1 MLLSLRFPFLS
12 NFVRPSS
19 SRSRR
24 PLKRQRDAARIGQP
38 VCCGPAAETLEG
50 RQMLS
55 AASALTAVAT
65 PTFILEAHGAATNKP
80 AVTAGTAPIDPAQM
94 QAAYGIN
101 QISFNG
107 VAGTGAGQTIAIVD
121 AYNDPDIISDANS
134 FSSQFGLPQFNGSSE
149 PTLKVLNQTGGTS
162 LPANAAKGG
171 WDVEEALDVEWA
183 HSIAPGAN
191 IILFE
196 ASSNSDAN
204 LFQAVDT
211 AADYAGV
218 SVVSMSWD
226 GGESSSETGF
236 DSNFVTP
243 NGHQGVTFLAATGD
257 DGTPSGYPAFSP
269 DVVAVGGTTLDIN
282 SSGQYI
288 AEGAWSDT
296 GGGISQ
302 YETIPSYQSSLNGVN
317 GASTTHRNVPDVAMD
332 ADPNSGVYVLDS
344 YDGGWFQVGGTS
356 LATPMWGGL
365 IAIANQGRSLLGDS
379 SLNGATQTLPTLYQ
393 LPSSDF
399 HDITTGSNGTYSAG
413 TGYDL
418 VTGLGTPIANLLVP
432 ALAGYGTTQ
441 PPSVSAPASA
451 SLAENGSLTFSSA
464 NGNAI
469 SVTDASAGTNADS
482 LTLSVSHGTLTLSTT
497 SGLTFTSGSNDS
509 SSFTVTG
516 TVSSLDAAL
525 AGLVYQPTAGYA
537 GSDSLAISVTDPG
550 DSLSASASVSLSVN
564 APTPP
569 TITAPSTATVAE
581 NSSLVFSTGKGN
593 AITLTDASAGSGS
606 DSLTLTA
613 SNGILTLASTT
624 GLTFTTGGNG
634 TAAFTVT
641 GTLSSLNAAL
651 NGLTYQPTAGYSGS
665 DTLGISLSDP
675 GDSLSDSDSIGLT
688 VTAASAPAITAP
700 TSGSLNEN
708 SSLTFSSTNGNA
720 ISVAD
725 SSAGST
731 DSLTLAVTH
740 GTLTLASTSGLTI
753 TAGAN
758 GSSTVTVTG
767 TITNLDAALNGLVY
781 KPATNYSGS
790 DSLSIS
796 ISDPGDGLSASD
808 SVTLTVNAAVAP
820 TIKAPATAS
829 VAENGSVAFSKSIT
843 ITDASAGTSTEKL
856 TLTATHGTLRLGSTS
871 GITITS
877 GANRSASMTISG
889 TLTNLNNALNGLTY
903 TPTRNFTGSASIS
916 LSYTDAGDG
925 LTGTG
930 SIALTVSR
938 NGRASRSLVV
948 TPAPV
953 QGDRQFVPVTGGATL
968 SLTNPATT
976 GGSADGDASTPIDAQ
991 TQWAGFL
998 QALEFLIN

>member
-1 MLLSLRFPFLS
+1 
-12 NFVRPSS
+12 
-19 SRSRR
+19 
-24 PLKRQRDAARIGQP
+24 
-38 VCCGPAAETLEG
+38 
-50 RQMLS
+50 
-55 AASALTAVAT
+55 
-65 PTFILEAHGAATNKP
+65 
-80 AVTAGTAPIDPAQM
+80 
-94 QAAYGIN
+94 
-101 QISFNG
+101 
-107 VAGTGAGQTIAIVD
+107 
-121 AYNDPDIISDANS
+121 
-134 FSSQFGLPQFNGSSE
+134 
-149 PTLKVLNQTGGTS
+149 
-162 LPANAAKGG
+162 
-171 WDVEEALDVEWA
+171 
-183 HSIAPGAN
+183 
-191 IILFE
+191 
-196 ASSNSDAN
+196 
-204 LFQAVDT
+204 
-211 AADYAGV
+211 
-218 SVVSMSWD
+218 
-226 GGESSSETGF
+226 
-236 DSNFVTP
+236 
-243 NGHQGVTFLAATGD
+243 
-257 DGTPSGYPAFSP
+257 
-269 DVVAVGGTTLDIN
+269 
-282 SSGQYI
+282 
-288 AEGAWSDT
+288 
-296 GGGISQ
+296 
-302 YETIPSYQSSLNGVN
+302 
-317 GASTTHRNVPDVAMD
+317 MD

-365 IAIANQGRSLLGDS
+365 IAIADQGRSLLGEA

-441 PPSVSAPASA
+441 SPSVSAPASA

-497 SGLTFTSGSNDS
+497 SGLTFTAGSNDS

-569 TITAPSTATVAE
+569 TITAPSAATVAE

-593 AITLTDASAGSGS
+593 AITLTDASAGSGA
-606 DSLTLTA
+606 DSLTLSV

-641 GTLSSLNAAL
+641 GTLSGLNAAL
-651 NGLTYQPTAGYSGS
+651 NGVTYRPTAGYSGS

-675 GDSLSDSDSIGLT
+675 SDSLSDSDSIGLT
-688 VTAASAPAITAP
+688 VTAASAPTITAP
-700 TSGSLNEN
+700 ASGSLNEN

-720 ISVAD
+720 VSVTD

-767 TITNLDAALNGLVY
+767 TTANLDAALNGLVY

-820 TIKAPATAS
+820 TIKSPATAS
-829 VAENGSVAFSKSIT
+829 VTENGSVTFSNSIT

-856 TLTATHGTLRLGSTS
+856 TLKATNGTLRLGSTS

-889 TLTNLNNALNGLTY
+889 TLTNLNKALNGLIY
-903 TPTRNFTGSASIS
+903 TPTRNFTGSASTS

-930 SIALTVSR
+930 SIAVTVSR
-938 NGRASRSLVV
+938 NGRASRSLFV

-968 SLTNPATT
+968 SLTNPVTT
-976 GGSADGDASTPIDAQ
+976 GGSVNGDTSTPIDAQ
-991 TQWAGFL
+991 AQWAGLL
-998 QALEFLIN
+998 QALELLIN

>member
-12 NFVRPSS
+12 NLVRPSS
-19 SRSRR
+19 IRSRR
-24 PLKRQRDAARIGQP
+24 PRRRNRESARLGQP
-38 VCCGPAAETLEG
+38 VCCGPAAEALEG

-55 AASALTAVAT
+55 AAASTVTAVAT
-65 PTFILEAHGAATNKP
+65 PTFVLQSHGAATNQP

-121 AYNDPDIISDANS
+121 AYNDPNIITDANT
-134 FSSQFGLPQFNGSSE
+134 FSSQFGLPQFNGAGQ
-149 PTLKVLNQTGGTS
+149 PTLKVLNQTGGTT
-162 LPANAAKGG
+162 LPSNAAKGG

-183 HSIAPGAN
+183 HSIAPNAN

-196 ASSNSDAN
+196 ANSNTN
-204 LFQAVDT
+204 LNLYQAVDT
-211 AADYAGV
+211 AAAYAGV

-226 GGESSSETGF
+226 GGESSGESGS

-243 NGHQGVTFLAATGD
+243 SGHQGVTFLAATGD
-257 DGTPSGYPAFSP
+257 SGSPSGYPAFSP

-288 AEGAWSDT
+288 AEGAWADT
-296 GGGISQ
+296 GGGISV
-302 YETIPSYQSSLNGVN
+302 YETIPSYQNSIKNVN
-317 GASTTHRNVPDVAMD
+317 GASSTHRNVPDVAMD

-344 YDGGWFQVGGTS
+344 YAGGWYQVGGTS

-365 IAIANQGRSLLGDS
+365 IAIANQGRALLGQS
-379 SLNGATQTLPTLYQ
+379 SLNGATQTLPMLYQ

-441 PPSVSAPASA
+441 PPSLTAPASA

-464 NGNAI
+464 NNNAV

-482 LTLSVSHGTLTLSTT
+482 LTLSVSHGTLTLASM
-497 SGLTFTSGSNDS
+497 SGLTFTSGSNGS

-516 TVSSLDAAL
+516 TVSNLNAAL
-525 AGLVYQPTAGYA
+525 AGLVYQPTANYA

-550 DSLSASASVSLSVN
+550 DSLSASATVSLSVN

-569 TITAPSTATVAE
+569 AITAPSTATVAE
-581 NSSLVFSTGKGN
+581 NASLVFSTAKGN
-593 AITLTDASAGSGS
+593 AITLADASAGSGS
-606 DSLTLTA
+606 DSLSL
-613 SNGILTLASTT
+613 SVSHGILTLASTA

-634 TAAFTVT
+634 TASFTVT

-651 NGLTYQPTAGYSGS
+651 NGLLYQPTAGYSGS

-675 GDSLSDSDSIGLT
+675 GDSLSTSGSVGVT
-688 VTAASAPAITAP
+688 VTAAAAPTITAP
-700 TSGSLNEN
+700 ASGSLNEN
-708 SSLTFSSTNGNA
+708 SSLTFSSSNGNA
-720 ISVAD
+720 VSVTD

-731 DSLTLAVTH
+731 DSLTLSVTH

-758 GSSTVTVTG
+758 GSATVTVTG
-767 TITNLDAALNGLVY
+767 TIANLDAALNGLVY
-781 KPATNYSGS
+781 KPATNYSGP
-790 DSLSIS
+790 DSLSVS
-796 ISDPGDGLSASD
+796 ISDPGDGLSATD
-808 SVTLTVNAAVAP
+808 SVTLTVNAALAP
-820 TIKAPATAS
+820 TIKAPASAS
-829 VAENGSVAFSKSIT
+829 VAENSSVTFSNSIT
-843 ITDASAGTSTEKL
+843 ITDASAGSSTEKL

-871 GITITS
+871 GITIVS

-889 TLTNLNNALNGLTY
+889 TLANLNKALNGLTY
-903 TPTRNFTGSASIS
+903 TPTRNFTGSAAIS

-925 LTGTG
+925 LTGTAG
-930 SIALTVSR
+930 IALTVSR
-938 NGRASRSLVV
+938 NGRASRTLVV
-948 TPAPV
+948 GPSPVEANRHVAPV
-953 QGDRQFVPVTGGATL
+953 SGGSTL
-968 SLTNPATT
+968 SVTSPTTT
-976 GGSADGDASTPIDAQ
+976 GGTADSDVPVDAQ
-991 TQWAGFL
+991 SQWAGFL
-998 QALEFLIN
+998 EALQFLID

>member
-1 MLLSLRFPFLS
+1 
-12 NFVRPSS
+12 
-19 SRSRR
+19 
-24 PLKRQRDAARIGQP
+24 
-38 VCCGPAAETLEG
+38 
-50 RQMLS
+50 
-55 AASALTAVAT
+55 
-65 PTFILEAHGAATNKP
+65 
-80 AVTAGTAPIDPAQM
+80 
-94 QAAYGIN
+94 
-101 QISFNG
+101 
-107 VAGTGAGQTIAIVD
+107 
-121 AYNDPDIISDANS
+121 
-134 FSSQFGLPQFNGSSE
+134 
-149 PTLKVLNQTGGTS
+149 
-162 LPANAAKGG
+162 
-171 WDVEEALDVEWA
+171 
-183 HSIAPGAN
+183 
-191 IILFE
+191 
-196 ASSNSDAN
+196 
-204 LFQAVDT
+204 
-211 AADYAGV
+211 
-218 SVVSMSWD
+218 
-226 GGESSSETGF
+226 
-236 DSNFVTP
+236 
-243 NGHQGVTFLAATGD
+243 
-257 DGTPSGYPAFSP
+257 
-269 DVVAVGGTTLDIN
+269 
-282 SSGQYI
+282 
-288 AEGAWSDT
+288 
-296 GGGISQ
+296 
-302 YETIPSYQSSLNGVN
+302 
-317 GASTTHRNVPDVAMD
+317 
-332 ADPNSGVYVLDS
+332 
-344 YDGGWFQVGGTS
+344 
-356 LATPMWGGL
+356 
-365 IAIANQGRSLLGDS
+365 
-379 SLNGATQTLPTLYQ
+379 
-393 LPSSDF
+393 
-399 HDITTGSNGTYSAG
+399 
-413 TGYDL
+413 
-418 VTGLGTPIANLLVP
+418 
-432 ALAGYGTTQ
+432 
-441 PPSVSAPASA
+441 
-451 SLAENGSLTFSSA
+451 
-464 NGNAI
+464 
-469 SVTDASAGTNADS
+469 
-482 LTLSVSHGTLTLSTT
+482 
-497 SGLTFTSGSNDS
+497 
-509 SSFTVTG
+509 
-516 TVSSLDAAL
+516 
-525 AGLVYQPTAGYA
+525 
-537 GSDSLAISVTDPG
+537 
-550 DSLSASASVSLSVN
+550 
-564 APTPP
+564 
-569 TITAPSTATVAE
+569 
-581 NSSLVFSTGKGN
+581 
-593 AITLTDASAGSGS
+593 
-606 DSLTLTA
+606 
-613 SNGILTLASTT
+613 
-624 GLTFTTGGNG
+624 
-634 TAAFTVT
+634 
-641 GTLSSLNAAL
+641 LSSLNAAL

-889 TLTNLNNALNGLTY
+889 TLTNLNNALNGLIY

-976 GGSADGDASTPIDAQ
+976 GESADADTSTTIDAQ

>member
-24 PLKRQRDAARIGQP
+24 PLKRRRDAARIGQP

-134 FSSQFGLPQFNGSSE
+134 FSSEFGLPQFNGSSE

-282 SSGQYI
+282 SGQYI

-365 IAIANQGRSLLGDS
+365 IAIANQGRSLLGES

-606 DSLTLTA
+606 DSLTLTV

-767 TITNLDAALNGLVY
+767 TIANLDAALNGLVY

-953 QGDRQFVPVTGGATL
+953 QGDRQFVPLTGGATL

-976 GGSADGDASTPIDAQ
+976 GGSADADTSTTIDAQ